1 MPKRFVLLD
10 NRMNGTAHCA
20 STVVGPSSSS
30 YNYGSKEAVSDSDRL
45 LVQIRVRGSQS
56 KASDSIGLLA
66 GMSDATPAPLAI
78 NALMSYRSCYYA
90 QPSMMHRLAGKLN
103 GLRVPL
109 QGLQCLNVGVG
120 LSPFDS

>member
-1 MPKRFVLLD
+1 MPQRFVLLD

-45 LVQIRVRGSQS
+45 LVQIRVRGSRS
-56 KASDSIGLLA
+56 KASDSIGLLV

-78 NALMSYRSCYYA
+78 NALMSYRSCYHA
-90 QPSMMHRLAGKLN
+90 QPSVSHRLAGILD
-103 GLRVPL
+103 GLRSPP
-109 QGLQCLNVGVG
+109 QGLQSLDIGAG
-120 LSPFDS
+120 MSPVDS